1 MRGILSKVVAGSMI
15 AGVALLV
22 SACSSGNN
30 TSVNVTET
38 NYTETD
44 VNTTDEM
51 TPVDAANGATMVA
64 NDTMGGAMAGNT
76 TGNAQ

>member
-1 MRGILSKVVAGSMI
+1 MRGIFSKVVAGSMI

-38 NYTETD
+38 NYTET
-44 VNTTDEM
+44 TT
-51 TPVDAANGATMVA
+51 ARRR
-64 NDTMGGAMAGNT
+64 
-76 TGNAQ
+76 